1 MKSTTVTVSSKGQ
14 IALPAEIRKK
24 AGISEGEQL
33 LVIQDG
39 GRIMLEKLT
48 LLSEKEKNKF
58 KKLMKN
64 ETFHLML
71 VSEKSLSKDWENEY
85 DVRWDK
91 Y

>member
-1 MKSTTVTVSSKGQ
+1 MKTTTVTVSSKGQ

-48 LLSEKEKNKF
+48 LISEKEKNKF
-58 KKLMKN
+58 RKLIKN
-64 ETFHLML
+64 ETFQLML

>member
-1 MKSTTVTVSSKGQ
+1 MKTTTVTVSSKGQ
-14 IALPAEIRKK
+14 IAIPAEMRKK

-48 LLSEKEKNKF
+48 LISEKEKNKF
-58 KKLMKN
+58 GKLMKN
-64 ETFHLML
+64 ETFQLML
-71 VSEKSLSKDWENEY
+71 LSEKSLAKDWENEY